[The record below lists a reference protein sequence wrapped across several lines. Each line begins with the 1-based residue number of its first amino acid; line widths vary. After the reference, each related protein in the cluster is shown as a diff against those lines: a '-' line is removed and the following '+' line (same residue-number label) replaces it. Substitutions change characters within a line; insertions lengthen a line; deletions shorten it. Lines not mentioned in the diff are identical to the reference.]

1 MMDKD
6 PGIQEMRDRL
16 IKLEAQL
23 EKEKMHK
30 KQQMPQWVGFVI
42 GFVIIGFFL
51 LLIIGSIQFI
61 SY

>member
-1 MMDKD
+1 MENDAE
-6 PGIQEMRDRL
+6 IQEVRDRL

-23 EKEKMHK
+23 EKDKIQK
-30 KQQMPQWVGFVI
+30 KQQIPQWVGFII

-51 LLIIGSIQFI
+51 MLIIGSIQFI